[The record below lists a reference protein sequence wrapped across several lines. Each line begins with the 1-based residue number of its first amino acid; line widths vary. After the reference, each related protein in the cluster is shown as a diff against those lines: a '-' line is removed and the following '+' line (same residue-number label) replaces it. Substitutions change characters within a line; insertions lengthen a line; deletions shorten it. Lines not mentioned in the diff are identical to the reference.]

1 MYFQIKKMELFPD
14 ADNADTDHLEK
25 RKSAVPALCNA
36 NSWTNN

>member
-1 MYFQIKKMELFPD
+1 MSFQIKKMELFPD

-25 RKSAVPALCNA
+25 MKFAVPALCKT